1 LGKSLLEAL
10 WPHVVIT
17 HIVAWD
23 RTDGEALLTLV
34 DIFFVEIIAFFYCGF
49 KNEYGFIH
57 YLKSWR

>member
-1 LGKSLLEAL
+1 
-10 WPHVVIT
+10 VVIT